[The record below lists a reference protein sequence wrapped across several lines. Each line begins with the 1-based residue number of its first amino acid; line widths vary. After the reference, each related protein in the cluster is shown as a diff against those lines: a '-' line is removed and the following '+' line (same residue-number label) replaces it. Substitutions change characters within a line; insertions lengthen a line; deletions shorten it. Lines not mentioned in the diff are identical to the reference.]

1 MSGADQAL
9 LDVAHRLVELARRA
23 GAEEADVL
31 ALAGTTIS
39 VAVQDGHADKIERS
53 ESTDIGL
60 RVIIGKREAVVS
72 GSRFDA
78 ESLERLANRA
88 VDMARAAPPD
98 ETAGLADPRLLARDL
113 PDLDL
118 CDETPVEAD
127 ALIEAARRGEAAGL
141 EVAGVT
147 RSSGAS
153 ASASRRDVALVAS
166 NGFAGG
172 YRRTSHG
179 ISVSMV
185 AGEGTA
191 MERDYDYSSAT
202 HAGDIAPPETIGRTA
217 GERAVRRLE
226 PRKVATC
233 RVPVVYEQRIAGGL
247 VGHLAAAVNGT
258 AIARGTS
265 FLKDRLGTAVFP
277 SGLRIVDDPLR
288 RRGLASR
295 PFDAEGAA
303 TALRAVVE
311 DGVLATWLLDCRT
324 ARKLGLATT
333 GHAARGTSSSPS
345 PSASNIHLMPGAH
358 TPADLIGSVARGFF
372 VTELIG
378 MGVNGVTGDYSRGAA
393 GFWIENGEIAYPVS
407 EVTIASNLI
416 DMYARLAAADD
427 LVFRASV
434 NAPTVLIEEMTV
446 AGR

>member
-1 MSGADQAL
+1 
-9 LDVAHRLVELARRA
+9 
-23 GAEEADVL
+23 
-31 ALAGTTIS
+31 
-39 VAVQDGHADKIERS
+39 
-53 ESTDIGL
+53 
-60 RVIIGKREAVVS
+60 
-72 GSRFDA
+72 
-78 ESLERLANRA
+78 
-88 VDMARAAPPD
+88 
-98 ETAGLADPRLLARDL
+98 
-113 PDLDL
+113 
-118 CDETPVEAD
+118 
-127 ALIEAARRGEAAGL
+127 
-141 EVAGVT
+141 VAGVT
-147 RSSGAS
+147 RPSGSS

-202 HAGDIAPPETIGRTA
+202 HAGDLTPAETVGRTA
-217 GERAVRRLE
+217 GERAVRRLK

-233 RVPVVYEQRIAGGL
+233 RVPVVYEQHIAGGL

-265 FLKDRLGTAVFP
+265 FLKDRLGTAVLP
-277 SGLRIVDDPLR
+277 KGLSIIDDPLR

-303 TALRAVVE
+303 TAPRAVVE
-311 DGVLATWLLDCRT
+311 DGTLATWLLDCRT

-345 PSASNIHLMPGAH
+345 PSASNIHLMPGAQ
-358 TPADLIGSVARGFF
+358 TPADLIGSLARGFF

-416 DMYARLAAADD
+416 DMYSRLSAADD